1 MITYMRAWMSLIF
14 GQIQPLVSMVTDRV
28 MVGKMVSPL
37 FLGCFSSDPFHTC
50 RQWWHA
56 WELSEFEFRLDW
68 TTDCGVSCP
77 WKSEKIL
84 IGLQWEKWSWLFS
97 LSPKGCIKILTYLI
111 WGFLGAAIFD
121 CIIRSC
127 DLFNWFIRTCLGP
140 TVVPAAITSLELF
153 CVLTM
158 CYFSDNVSSKENI
171 KILWLIFMFYYS
183 DIIAIKNSYWFFSF
197 T

>member
-1 MITYMRAWMSLIF
+1 MVPFATNGTIGRITNGTIGRIPNA
-14 GQIQPLVSMVTDRV
+14 R
-28 MVGKMVSPL
+28 
-37 FLGCFSSDPFHTC
+37 SD
-50 RQWWHA
+50 A
-56 WELSEFEFRLDW
+56 A
-68 TTDCGVSCP
+68 
-77 WKSEKIL
+77 
-84 IGLQWEKWSWLFS
+84 
-97 LSPKGCIKILTYLI
+97 LSPIGRIKILTYLI
-111 WGFLGAAIFD
+111 WGFLGAAILD

-127 DLFNWFIRTCLGP
+127 DLFDWFIRTCFGP

-171 KILWLIFMFYYS
+171 KILWLIFMFYYG

>member
-1 MITYMRAWMSLIF
+1 MVKF
-14 GQIQPLVSMVTDRV
+14 GEDFYYKDV
-28 MVGKMVSPL
+28 
-37 FLGCFSSDPFHTC
+37 FSEWVARQMQCTVCGSSSFKKEC
-50 RQWWHA
+50 RIVA
-56 WELSEFEFRLDW
+56 
-68 TTDCGVSCP
+68 
-77 WKSEKIL
+77 
-84 IGLQWEKWSWLFS
+84 
-97 LSPKGCIKILTYLI
+97 LTYLI

-127 DLFNWFIRTCLGP
+127 DLFYWFIRTFLGP

-158 CYFSDNVSSKENI
+158 CYFSDNVSSKQNI

>member
-1 MITYMRAWMSLIF
+1 MAPIVRLSLLRKR
-14 GQIQPLVSMVTDRV
+14 GPNKGLSN
-28 MVGKMVSPL
+28 
-37 FLGCFSSDPFHTC
+37 HT
-50 RQWWHA
+50 
-56 WELSEFEFRLDW
+56 
-68 TTDCGVSCP
+68 
-77 WKSEKIL
+77 
-84 IGLQWEKWSWLFS
+84 
-97 LSPKGCIKILTYLI
+97 LSPIGRIKILTYLI

-127 DLFNWFIRTCLGP
+127 DLFYWFIRTCLGP

>member
-1 MITYMRAWMSLIF
+1 MLSWVILH
-14 GQIQPLVSMVTDRV
+14 LKCVN
-28 MVGKMVSPL
+28 L
-37 FLGCFSSDPFHTC
+37 F
-50 RQWWHA
+50 
-56 WELSEFEFRLDW
+56 
-68 TTDCGVSCP
+68 
-77 WKSEKIL
+77 
-84 IGLQWEKWSWLFS
+84 LFS
-97 LSPKGCIKILTYLI
+97 LICFSDRYGNEVLSTPLSPIGRIKRLTYLI

-127 DLFNWFIRTCLGP
+127 DLFYWFIRTCLGP

-158 CYFSDNVSSKENI
+158 CYFSDNVSSKGNI